1 MPGKSPNRTCDFVA
15 ISVVR
20 FRRLP
25 GTLFLYRKVENMRR
39 ATISIQGQN
48 LRLNDI
54 DTSTFLKDRSSQL
67 PPDNILYRGQIQL

>member
-1 MPGKSPNRTCDFVA
+1 
-15 ISVVR
+15 
-20 FRRLP
+20 
-25 GTLFLYRKVENMRR
+25 MRG